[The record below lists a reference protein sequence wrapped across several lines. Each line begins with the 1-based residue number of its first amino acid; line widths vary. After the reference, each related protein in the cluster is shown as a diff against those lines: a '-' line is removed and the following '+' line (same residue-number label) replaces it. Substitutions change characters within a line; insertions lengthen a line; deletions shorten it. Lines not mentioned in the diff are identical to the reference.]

1 MPFYI
6 NNVTMSDP
14 GDAPF
19 VPDLLKGLFLNFNA
33 AIDAPGDGNRVS
45 SIIMRHGNGA
55 VSGDY
60 TFDRLRGTGTQ
71 KPLSLVVGVESFIN
85 FDGNST
91 LSNNSAGSTLIEG
104 AFTEAFRVRINDW
117 ASLTG
122 NSGIRRGIPNY
133 TAGYRSGGSV
143 GVLAAGGGATSP
155 TWTNLSTGMQE
166 QEWGTVIVVYDDING
181 DRFLAGNGVVS
192 GIDIAAGARIKGLG
206 FGANNETTGLAGKFD
221 MSHYSLWNRALTAEE
236 MQITREIF
244 NSRGD
249 IQDV

>member
-19 VPDLLKGLFLNFNA
+19 IPDLLKGLFLNFNA

-45 SIIMRHGNGA
+45 SIIMRHGNSA
-55 VSGDY
+55 VSADY

-143 GVLAAGGGATSP
+143 GVLSAGGGATSSV
-155 TWTNLSTGMQE
+155 WTNFPTGIQE
-166 QEWGTVIVVYDDING
+166 QEWGTVIVTYDDTNG
-181 DRFLAGNGVVS
+181 DTVLAGS
-192 GIDIAAGARIKGLG
+192 GDVAVINIAAGARIKGLG

-221 MSHYSLWNRALTAEE
+221 MSHYALWNRALTADE
-236 MQITREIF
+236 MLITREIF
-244 NSRGD
+244 NARGD

>member
-1 MPFYI
+1 MLLI
-6 NNVTMSDP
+6 NNVAMTDP

-19 VPDLLKGLFLNFNA
+19 IPDLLKGLFLNFNA

-45 SIIMRHGNGA
+45 SIIMRHGDNA
-55 VSGDY
+55 ASADY

-91 LSNNSAGSTLIEG
+91 LSNNSTGSTLIEG

-122 NSGIRRGIPNY
+122 NSGIRRGVPNY
-133 TAGYRSGGSV
+133 TAGHRAGSSA
-143 GVLAAGGGATSP
+143 GVLQAAGGLINP
-155 TWTNLSTGMQE
+155 TWTNFSSGMQE

-181 DRFLAGNGVVS
+181 DKALAGNGVVS
-192 GIDIAAGARIKGLG
+192 SIDIAAGARIKGLG

-244 NSRGD
+244 NARGD
-249 IQDV
+249 IQA

>member
-6 NNVTMSDP
+6 NNIAMSDP

-45 SIIMRHGNGA
+45 SIIMRHGNSA
-55 VSGDY
+55 ISADY

-122 NSGIRRGIPNY
+122 NSGIRRGVPSY
-133 TAGYRSGGSV
+133 TAGHRAGSSV
-143 GVLAAGGGATSP
+143 GVLQAAGGVINP
-155 TWTNLSTGMQE
+155 TWTNFSSGMQE

-181 DRFLAGNGVVS
+181 DNVLAGNGVVS
-192 GIDIAAGARIKGLG
+192 SIDIAAGARIKGLG

-221 MSHYSLWNRALTAEE
+221 LSHYSLWNRALTAEE
-236 MQITREIF
+236 MQITRDIY